1 MLTLFQATSQNSFR
15 PTSTASSAKSSGL
28 STVGIAGISVGAG
41 ALVFLIAGTLAFFMW
56 VRRRK
61 QKALKSSQSLTSL
74 STYPNRGPPPPRPP
88 RPVEPL
94 SKSITAPPT
103 PPPKDAISDRA
114 FSPSPSITSSDFKKA
129 REVEVYKVRNIEI
142 RKKTPRDMD
151 SKKSRS
157 TYDSSNGPFELP
169 STLSDEKQQQMYEMY
184 ELYGG
189 WPQSPSSSSHLM
201 SSSKSFETLQT
212 SSDPLWSNPSSPKPP
227 SYGWQPVE
235 LETMSSDQET
245 LLLKPQKSFATMHR
259 HRRMPS
265 GRWSRGTSWAPAELP
280 VPDENGFL

>member
-1 MLTLFQATSQNSFR
+1 
-15 PTSTASSAKSSGL
+15 
-28 STVGIAGISVGAG
+28 
-41 ALVFLIAGTLAFFMW
+41 MW

-61 QKALKSSQSLTSL
+61 QRALKTSQSLTSL
-74 STYPNRGPPPPRPP
+74 SPYPNRGPPPPRPP
-88 RPVEPL
+88 RPIEPL
-94 SKSITAPPT
+94 LKPLATPPA
-103 PPPKDAISDRA
+103 PPPKDAKSDRA
-114 FSPSPSITSSDFKKA
+114 FSPSPSTTSSDFKKA

-142 RKKTPRDMD
+142 RKKRPRDVE

-169 STLSDEKQQQMYEMY
+169 GALTEEKQRQMYEMY
-184 ELYGG
+184 ELYGE

-212 SSDPLWSNPSSPKPP
+212 SSDALWSNPSSPKPP
-227 SYGWQPVE
+227 SYGSQQPVE
-235 LETMSSDQET
+235 LESLSSDQET
-245 LLLKPQKSFATMHR
+245 LLMRPQKRFATPNR

-280 VPDENGFL
+280 VPDENGFV